1 MEDSV
6 KTDNSNKKVV
16 SQGYKYFMVFLCMM
30 TQAVPY
36 GIAQLIQ
43 PLFVH
48 PLVNTFHFTLASYTL
63 IFTFGAVVGAI
74 VSPFV
79 GKALQKVNF
88 KIMYLIGI
96 ALSAVAYLIFGFST
110 QLPEFYIAGIICMV
124 GSTFYSGQGVPW
136 VINHW
141 FPLKGRGVALG
152 LAFCGG
158 SIGDIFLQPITQEIL
173 QHYMTGNTK
182 TGHLTSM
189 APFFIFAVAL
199 LIIGLIIAAF
209 IRVPKND
216 EILVTDKEQ
225 KDAKKDELAK
235 EHSHEFKGWTG
246 KQVLKMK
253 WFWVFSI
260 GFLIIG
266 LGMASLNEDYA
277 AFLDTKLSLTQV
289 GMIGSVFGVAG
300 IIGNISGGYL
310 FDKFGT
316 AKSMAYAGIMLVISI
331 LMMIYISF
339 RPFGDIA
346 SLYAGMGWA
355 ITSGLS
361 VFSYMSGPAFMA
373 KSLFGAKDQGV
384 NLGYISL
391 AYAIGFAVGAPL
403 FGVIKEM
410 INFSVAW
417 CFTIAFVSIGFVLLI
432 LASIKIKNM
441 QTQMVKGN
449 SQITLEK

>member
-1 MEDSV
+1 
-6 KTDNSNKKVV
+6 
-16 SQGYKYFMVFLCMM
+16 MVFLCML
-30 TQAVPY
+30 TQAIPY

-48 PLVNTFHFTLASYTL
+48 PIVNTFHFTLASYTL
-63 IFTFGAVVGAI
+63 IFTFGAVVGSI

-88 KIMYLIGI
+88 RILYIIGI
-96 ALSAVAYLIFGFST
+96 VLSAGAYVIFGIST
-110 QLPEFYIAGIICMV
+110 ALPGFYLAGIICMV

-141 FPLKGRGVALG
+141 FPFKGRGVALG

-158 SIGDIFLQPITQEIL
+158 SIGDIFLQPLTQSIL
-173 QHYMTGNTK
+173 KHFMTGNTK

-199 LIIGLIIAAF
+199 LVIGLIIACF
-209 IRVPKND
+209 IRVPKKD
-216 EILVTDKEQ
+216 EILASKKEVEEN
-225 KDAKKDELAK
+225 KHEAAKKQA
-235 EHSHEFKGWTG
+235 HEFQGWSG
-246 KQVLKMK
+246 QQVLKMK
-253 WFWVFSI
+253 WFWIFSI

-266 LGMASLNEDYA
+266 LGLASLNEDYA

-289 GMIGSVFGVAG
+289 GLIGSVFGIAG

-316 AKSMAYAGIMLVISI
+316 AKSMAYAGIMLVLSI
-331 LMMIYISF
+331 IMMIFISLH
-339 RPFGDIA
+339 PYGANANLI
-346 SLYAGMGWA
+346 AGMGWA
-355 ITSGLS
+355 VTSGLS

-373 KSLFGAKDQGV
+373 KSLFGAKAQGV

-391 AYAIGFAVGAPL
+391 AYAIGFAIGAPL
-403 FGVIKEM
+403 FGVIKGATSFT
-410 INFSVAW
+410 IAW
-417 CFTIAFVSIGFVLLI
+417 CFTITFVTIGFILLI
-432 LASIKIKNM
+432 IAAVRIKKM
-441 QTQMVKGN
+441 QK
-449 SQITLEK
+449 QIVANKPGIVLDK